1 MAAPV
6 NDLPEGL
13 TCASIVDAMGRLYSH
28 RAHLDGLV
36 SPTPGRVLFGRA
48 ATIAYLP
55 FREDLFDADRH
66 AFAPLFYRAVG
77 EASAGKVLVLS
88 SGGYPDASHGGGT
101 KLYRAETTRL
111 AGILA
116 DGRLRDFAE
125 LRRCEFITY
134 CRGEATRAGTD
145 TVMPFAAGVPVEVG
159 GVAVQPGDYVFV
171 DASGGVVIPAAG
183 LAKVLEEAREV
194 EAADN
199 RAREHILTERP
210 GDADLGA
217 GEV

>member
-1 MAAPV
+1 MAAP
-6 NDLPEGL
+6 PQEIPGGL

-36 SPTPGRVLFGRA
+36 TPTPGRVLFGTA

-55 FREDLFDADRH
+55 FRADLFEADRH

-77 EASAGKVLVLS
+77 EAPAGKVLVLS
-88 SGGYPDASHGGGT
+88 SGGYPDVSHGGGT

-125 LRRCEFITY
+125 LRRCEFVTY

-145 TVMPFAAGVPVEVG
+145 TVVPFEADVPVEVG
-159 GVAVQPGDYVFV
+159 GVTIGPGDYVYV
-171 DASGGVVIPAAG
+171 DSSGGVVIPAAG
-183 LAKVLEEAREV
+183 LANVLKEAREV
-194 EAADN
+194 EAADSQ
-199 RAREHILTERP
+199 AREHILTERP
-210 GDADLGA
+210 DDADLGA